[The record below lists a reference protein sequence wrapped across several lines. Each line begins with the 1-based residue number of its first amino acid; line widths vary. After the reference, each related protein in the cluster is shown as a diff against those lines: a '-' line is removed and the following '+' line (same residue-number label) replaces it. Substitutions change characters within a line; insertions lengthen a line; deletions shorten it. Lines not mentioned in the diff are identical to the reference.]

1 MGRTTRSIPARV
13 RLWTALIV
21 MAALLGT
28 SCRSEEPRGDL
39 EYLVWEV
46 CRQVRVE
53 GMTADQVGGILHD
66 ASRHGAGSKQ
76 MEPST
81 TKGSSKLEW
90 HPATGYRLPAA
101 GRYPVPSNLLSRL
114 PPVSMKGEAPN
125 ARLTTTDLQ
134 EGAGNGDSGW
144 SVVR

>member
-66 ASRHGAGSKQ
+66 ASRHGAIMDRIEAECGD
-76 MEPST
+76 EI
-81 TKGSSKLEW
+81 
-90 HPATGYRLPAA
+90 AA
-101 GRYPVPSNLLSRL
+101 FY
-114 PPVSMKGEAPN
+114 
-125 ARLTTTDLQ
+125 D
-134 EGAGNGDSGW
+134 
-144 SVVR
+144 